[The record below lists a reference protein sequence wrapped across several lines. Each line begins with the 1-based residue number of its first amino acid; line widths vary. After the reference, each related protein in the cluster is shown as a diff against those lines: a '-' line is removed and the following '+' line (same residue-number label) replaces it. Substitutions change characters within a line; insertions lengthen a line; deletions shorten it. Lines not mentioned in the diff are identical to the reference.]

1 MTAVPSDP
9 LNPRISIVIPSLNQG
24 RFIEETILSILGQP
38 WPDIELIV
46 IDGGSTD
53 ETLDIIRKYAPSIA
67 FWISEPDRGQADAIN
82 KGLRKATGDIVTW
95 FGADDVYADGI
106 FAAIAAAWLR
116 NPNAI
121 YAAPVAN
128 FYARGR
134 EQLVRPFGLSI
145 ENVVQYWKRQSRWH
159 DPGLFWSRKVI
170 DAVGELD
177 SSLHYAFDFDF
188 LIRALQHAPVEYVD
202 HVAAGFRLHESSK
215 SIAQTEAMMA
225 ETAAVSRR
233 YWTLIDDL
241 DLAGFERSEYE
252 ARLRRAASKL
262 LRFNFDG
269 LSLLCACLREH
280 PLATPL
286 RLAWLFPTV
295 LLERLGR
302 LRRGRHI

>member
-1 MTAVPSDP
+1 MTSS
-9 LNPRISIVIPSLNQG
+9 PRISIVIPSLDQG
-24 RFIEETILSILGQP
+24 RFIEETILSILMQE
-38 WPDIELIV
+38 WRDLELII

-53 ETLDIIRKYAPSIA
+53 ETLDVIRKHAASIA
-67 FWISEPDRGQADAIN
+67 FWVSEPDRGQADAIN

-95 FGADDVYADGI
+95 FGADDVYASGI
-106 FAAIAAAWLR
+106 FAAVAEAWRR

-134 EQLVRPFGLSI
+134 EQLVRPFGLSV

-170 DAVGELD
+170 DAVGDLD
-177 SSLHYAFDFDF
+177 DSLHYSFDFDF
-188 LIRALQHAPVEYVD
+188 LVRALQYAPVEYID
-202 HVAAGFRLHESSK
+202 HIAAGFRLHETSK

-233 YWTLIDDL
+233 YWLLVDDL
-241 DLAGFERSEYE
+241 DRPGFERSEFE

-262 LRFNFDG
+262 IRFNREGLPLLRF
-269 LSLLCACLREH
+269 CLREH

-295 LLERLGR
+295 LAERLGR
-302 LRRGRHI
+302 MRRRRHI

>member
-1 MTAVPSDP
+1 MRSI
-9 LNPRISIVIPSLNQG
+9 PRISIVIPSLNQG
-24 RFIEETILSILGQP
+24 RFIEETILSIFAQK
-38 WPDIELIV
+38 WPDVELII

-53 ETLDIIRKYAPSIA
+53 ETLDIIRKHAASIA

-95 FGADDVYADGI
+95 FGADDVYASGI
-106 FAAIAAAWLR
+106 FAAVAEVWRR

-145 ENVVQYWKRQSRWH
+145 DNVVHYWRRQSRWH
-159 DPGLFWSRKVI
+159 DPGLFWSRSVI
-170 DAVGELD
+170 NAAGDLD

-188 LIRALQHAPVEYVD
+188 LVRALQHAPVEYVD
-202 HVAAGFRLHESSK
+202 HVAAGFRLHKTSK

-233 YWTLIDDL
+233 YWALINDL
-241 DLAGFERSEYE
+241 DQAGFERSEYE
-252 ARLRRAASKL
+252 SRLRRAASKL
-262 LRFNFDG
+262 LRFNRDG
-269 LSLLCACLREH
+269 LPLLRACLREH
-280 PLATPL
+280 PLATLL

-295 LLERLGR
+295 LIERLGR
-302 LRRGRHI
+302 LRPGRHI

>member
-1 MTAVPSDP
+1 MRSS
-9 LNPRISIVIPSLNQG
+9 PRISIVIPSLNQG
-24 RFIEETILSILGQP
+24 RFIEETILSIFGQE
-38 WPDIELIV
+38 WPDLEVIV

-53 ETLDIIRKYAPSIA
+53 ETLDVIRDYAASID

-82 KGLRKATGDIVTW
+82 KGLRRATGDIVTW
-95 FGADDVYADGI
+95 FGADDVYASGI
-106 FAAIAAAWLR
+106 FAAVAEAWRR

-145 ENVVQYWKRQSRWH
+145 EHVVQYWKTQSLWH
-159 DPGLFWSRKVI
+159 DPGLFWSRAVI
-170 DAVGELD
+170 SAAGEID
-177 SSLHYAFDFDF
+177 VSLRYAFDYDY

-202 HVAAGFRLHESSK
+202 QVAADFRLHGQSK
-215 SIAQTEAMMA
+215 TIAQTESMMA
-225 ETAAVSRR
+225 ETAAVSRH
-233 YWTLIDDL
+233 YWPLVNDL
-241 DLAGFERSEYE
+241 DRAGFERSEFE

-262 LRFNFDG
+262 LRLNREG
-269 LSLLCACLREH
+269 LPLLRACLREH

-295 LLERLGR
+295 LIERLAR
-302 LRRGRHI
+302 LRPGRHI

>member
-1 MTAVPSDP
+1 MTAVLSDP

-53 ETLDIIRKYAPSIA
+53 ETLDIIHDYAASID

-106 FAAIAAAWLR
+106 FAAVADAWLR

-134 EQLVRPFGLSI
+134 EQLVRPFGLLI

-177 SSLHYAFDFDF
+177 SSLHYAFDFDY
-188 LIRALQHAPVEYVD
+188 LVRALQHAPVEYVD
-202 HVAAGFRLHESSK
+202 QVAAGFRLHKSSK

-233 YWTLIDDL
+233 YWALVENL

-262 LRFNFDG
+262 LRLNRDG
-269 LSLLCACLREH
+269 LPLLRSCLREH
-280 PLATPL
+280 PVATPL

-295 LLERLGR
+295 LVERLGR

>member
-1 MTAVPSDP
+1 MRS
-9 LNPRISIVIPSLNQG
+9 NPRISIVIPSLNQG
-24 RFIEETILSILGQP
+24 RFIEETILSILGQA

-53 ETLDIIRKYAPSIA
+53 ETLDIIRDYEASID

-106 FAAIAAAWLR
+106 FEAVAEAWR
-116 NPNAI
+116 QNPNAI

-159 DPGLFWSRKVI
+159 DPGLFWSRAVI
-170 DAVGELD
+170 NAAGETD
-177 SSLHYAFDFDF
+177 VSLRYAFDYDY
-188 LIRALQHAPVEYVD
+188 LIRALQHAPVEYLAQ
-202 HVAAGFRLHESSK
+202 VAAGFRLHRQSK
-215 SIAQTEAMMA
+215 TIAQTESMMA

-233 YWTLIDDL
+233 YWGLIENL
-241 DLAGFERSEYE
+241 DRAGFERSEFE

-262 LRFNFDG
+262 MRLNRDG
-269 LSLLCACLREH
+269 LSLLRACLREH

-295 LLERLGR
+295 LIERLGR